1 MLTRVML
8 FIINTLYPRA
18 NLNLQLLIYFHGL
31 GFWFWYF
38 LFYYCMLFTL
48 PVFVVFPPV
57 LFCRRCSSLV
67 CLVFCSFPVLLSY
80 FCFCWF
86 QLYWIKP
93 HLLFFNL
100 SASVPLCFGFF
111 LSWTQCWHD
120 ISCYFDIVANS
131 RYRAAW
137 WFLVPSVFNLMN
149 TSATFALF

>member
-38 LFYYCMLFTL
+38 LFYYCRLFTL

-67 CLVFCSFPVLLSY
+67 CLVFCSFLFYCHIFVSVDFSFIELNLASCFSTCLPRCLYVLSL
-80 FCFCWF
+80 FCREHNVDMTSAVI
-86 QLYWIKP
+86 LI
-93 HLLFFNL
+93 LLPT
-100 SASVPLCFGFF
+100 ADTEQP
-111 LSWTQCWHD
+111 D
-120 ISCYFDIVANS
+120 DS
-131 RYRAAW
+131 RY
-137 WFLVPSVFNLMN
+137 LLCS
-149 TSATFALF
+149 TS